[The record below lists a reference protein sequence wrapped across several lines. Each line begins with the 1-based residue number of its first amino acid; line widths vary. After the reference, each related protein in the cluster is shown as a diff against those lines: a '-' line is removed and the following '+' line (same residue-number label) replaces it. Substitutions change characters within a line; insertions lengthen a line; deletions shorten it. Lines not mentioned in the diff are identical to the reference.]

1 MRKKG
6 VRLGTLFFLIVA
18 TAFVTAVVTYYYLSA
33 VIDDLGR
40 NQQLYTKLNNVNKMI
55 SSSYIGTI
63 DPLDGYDAIVD
74 GAVAG
79 YINGLGDPYSY
90 YLDEKNYT
98 LSYLSEDSVDIGVK
112 TDYDYNSKGIR
123 VTFIKNGSPAQNSEL
138 QVGDV
143 IVAIDGTTVDERGY
157 RSSVQRLSG
166 AVDSETVLSVYRATT
181 DENLSITVRRTAY
194 TPNTISYKLIE
205 NDIGYI
211 FIDEFDSTTYKSFSS
226 AFTELIEKG
235 ARGFVLDVRFC
246 YSGDLDSAVSILDM
260 LTPSAILVSVNEKS
274 SSSPTLYRSDE
285 MSTTVPIVV
294 IQNAETSGVA
304 EVFSGSLRDT
314 GSAVVIGEIS
324 AGLGIGQRDI
334 SLGDGTAIHLS
345 TYEYVLPSGEKF
357 NGAGV
362 TPNFISELSEEKKEI
377 FSELS
382 DEDDD
387 QLQFAIAK
395 LREQIG

>member
-18 TAFVTAVVTYYYLSA
+18 TAFVSAVVTYYYLSA

-211 FIDEFDSTTYKSFSS
+211 LIDE
-226 AFTELIEKG
+226 L
-235 ARGFVLDVRFC
+235 
-246 YSGDLDSAVSILDM
+246 
-260 LTPSAILVSVNEKS
+260 
-274 SSSPTLYRSDE
+274 
-285 MSTTVPIVV
+285 
-294 IQNAETSGVA
+294 
-304 EVFSGSLRDT
+304 
-314 GSAVVIGEIS
+314 
-324 AGLGIGQRDI
+324 
-334 SLGDGTAIHLS
+334 
-345 TYEYVLPSGEKF
+345 
-357 NGAGV
+357 
-362 TPNFISELSEEKKEI
+362 
-377 FSELS
+377 
-382 DEDDD
+382 
-387 QLQFAIAK
+387 
-395 LREQIG
+395 